1 VSIEDDSVRIEIASI
16 SPYRQPPDAARQMT
30 TRNGGGPGL
39 EDGGVVLTSE
49 FASVRISVDHNANGV
64 RLLVEDIE
72 SGARV
77 FLEPLE
83 LASFCHATAADRV
96 GWLRVGPYRDDRT

>member
-1 VSIEDDSVRIEIASI
+1 VRT
-16 SPYRQPPDAARQMT
+16 YRYYFWIPGRYYPNGAGHMT
-30 TRNGGGPGL
+30 TRNGAGPGL

-49 FASVRISVDHNANGV
+49 FASVRVSVDHNANGV

-83 LASFCHATAADRV
+83 LASFCYATEDDRV
-96 GWLRVGPYRDDRT
+96 AWLRVGPYRDDRS